1 MNTYSPSPAHSHLY
15 NTSHTDLQKT
25 KKISGIDGNL
35 SIRECEKVFGNINQ
49 THVVKPIP
57 KINLPPW
64 FPPLFGRVFFCILVL
79 IRWFRRIHFTNF
91 NLCERGREGEGR
103 SEEVE

>member
-35 SIRECEKVFGNINQ
+35 SIRECEQVFGNINQ

-57 KINLPPW
+57 EINLPPW
-64 FPPLFGRVFFCILVL
+64 FPPIFGRVCFCILVL
-79 IRWFRRIHFTNF
+79 IRWSKVYYASNF
-91 NLCERGREGEGR
+91 NLWESGREGEGR
-103 SEEVE
+103 SEDVE